1 MRILFLSRW
10 FPSPPDNGSKLR
22 VYNLLRGLGERHE
35 VTLITFVDPGDV
47 DPDPSELDAFCRRT
61 TIVPWKPFEPR
72 SRSARAALFALRPRS
87 AVATYS
93 AEMERRIRE
102 ALVRHRFDLVIA
114 SQQDMAAYGQC
125 FAGLPALLE
134 EVELGVLHEQYA
146 HARGWWP
153 RLRYRLTWIKHRR
166 YLGRL
171 LRCFRACTVVSE
183 AERRL
188 LLAAVPRAPHVEIVP
203 NCVRLEDYAHVRAT
217 PQRGQLIFTG
227 SFRYQPNHDAM
238 LWFLG
243 EVFPRLVRRISGV
256 RLVITGDHA
265 GRPLPPADNVVLTG
279 RVADVRPWIAS
290 SWASLAPI
298 RTGGGTRLK
307 ILEAMSL
314 GTPVIATSKGVEGID
329 ARTGYHLLVADSP
342 AEYAAAVAEVLENP
356 TLRAALARRALDLV
370 AEHYDW
376 AVVLPRFLELAER
389 VART

>member
-22 VYNLLRGLGERHE
+22 VYNLLRGLAERHE
-35 VTLITFVDPGDV
+35 VTLISFADPGDV
-47 DPDPSELDAFCRRT
+47 DPNPSELRRFCRLT

-72 SRSARAALFALRPRS
+72 SRSARAALMALRPRS

-93 AEMERRIRE
+93 TEMEHRIRA
-102 ALVRHRFDLVIA
+102 ALASHRFDLVIA
-114 SQQDMAAYGQC
+114 SQQDMAAYGRC
-125 FAGLPALLE
+125 LAGLPALLE

-146 HARGWWP
+146 HAPGWWP
-153 RLRYRLTWIKHRR
+153 RLRYRLTWIKHRK

-171 LRCFRACTVVSE
+171 LRFFRACTVVSE

-188 LLAAVPRAPHVEIVP
+188 LLAAVPRVPHVEIVP
-203 NCVRLEDYAHVRAT
+203 NCVRLADYADVRAT
-217 PQRGQLIFTG
+217 PEPGRLIFTG
-227 SFRYQPNHDAM
+227 SFRYRPNHDAM

-243 EVFPRLVRRISGV
+243 EVYPALTRRFSGI

-265 GRPLPPADNVVLTG
+265 GRPLPPADNVLLTG

-329 ARTGYHLLVADSP
+329 AQHGRHLLVADSP
-342 AEYAAAVAEVLENP
+342 AEYAAAVAAVLEDP
-356 TLRAALARRALDLV
+356 RLRSALTRRALDLV
-370 AEHYDW
+370 AARYDW
-376 AVVLPRFLELAER
+376 AVVLPRFLDLVER